1 MSIRDNLREA
11 FKALMGGRPPASPW
25 SMMNAG
31 TGLRWV
37 PPGSQLDYQREAGD
51 LRRHAVLSVA
61 LDWLTR
67 QFLSAPMVVGQEAYD
82 GSEEKAIPNHPSLQL
97 LERCNP
103 FWPGRQTWAGILGD
117 YLIYG
122 NAYAA
127 KVRGG
132 PGNLPNEI
140 YWLPAKWMIVVA
152 SPAGVYPPVKEYRY
166 RMGSMQVAYD
176 PQDVIHFRDVP
187 DPDNALLGLGKIQ
200 CQIRNAAA
208 INAGERYTA
217 SVLRNGTVGKL
228 LSPKVSVEEV
238 LKGGGPDEAQMGMAS
253 RAVRNRLSGE
263 AAGSVTDVNIPVD
276 LVDLGTG
283 PEGMLIDRILD
294 RPESMLLASLGLN
307 AMALD
312 LPSSAET
319 RTYANKK
326 EARRE
331 AWEHAV
337 IPLQDAIADH
347 LTHQLLIEFDPTLE
361 MWFDR
366 KNVAALREDANERMQ
381 RATQFY
387 STSLGTRNE
396 ARDIAG
402 VDPLEEMNPD
412 GHLYYGTPTEDSK
425 AASEEASEASQH
437 QAEMSQQGLNQD
449 EEETQ
454 GEGESEA
461 TEGDN
466 EGDTEGDTENE

>member
-1 MSIRDNLREA
+1 MSIRENIREA

-51 LRRHAVLSVA
+51 LRRHAVLSIA

-67 QFLSAPMVVGQEAYD
+67 QFLSAPMVVGYEQE
-82 GSEEKAIPNHPSLQL
+82 SKEEQAIPNHPALQL
-97 LERCNP
+97 LERANP
-103 FWPGRQTWAGILGD
+103 FWPGRQTWAGILSD

-127 KVRGG
+127 KVRGAG
-132 PGNLPNEI
+132 GLPTEI

-166 RMGSMQVAYD
+166 RMGSMQVAYE
-176 PQDVIHFRDVP
+176 PSDVIHFRDVP

-253 RAVRNRLSGE
+253 RAIRNRLGGE
-263 AAGSVTDVNIPVD
+263 SAGSVTDVNIPVD

-294 RPESMLLASLGLN
+294 RPESMLLSALGLN
-307 AMALD
+307 SMALD

-347 LTHQLLIEFDPTLE
+347 LTNQLLIEFDPRLE
-361 MWFDR
+361 LWFER

-387 STSLGTRNE
+387 SNSLGTRNE
-396 ARDIAG
+396 AREIAG
-402 VDPLEEMNPD
+402 VEPLEEANPD
-412 GHLYYGTPTEDSK
+412 GYLYYGTPTEDSK
-425 AASEEASEASQH
+425 AATEEASQH
-437 QAEMSQQGLNQD
+437 QQDMNAEQQGLEDGQD
-449 EEETQ
+449 EAAT
-454 GEGESEA
+454 GESEA

-466 EGDTEGDTENE
+466 EGDAENE